1 MKIPSTTQTYK
12 PYKPVKINTTH
23 GNFSTKAYTP
33 IHSQTFSGTQNI
45 NFKGNPLVEIK
56 NAAKFLYAKKKV
68 SDLKKYIDATD
79 GKDSFVLRQFAME
92 PFEGLQYGIK
102 AFKGM
107 TMKEIQYLCENLHVI
122 AVNRG
127 CKNMCGYCYADAK
140 PSKRAMSWE
149 DFTTITKG
157 LKTLRKRFS
166 GLDIFGKN
174 FQISKEDLLYRT
186 TELFYD
192 ADCMSLAVKD
202 KKGKL
207 YDFTELATELYNS
220 TGRRTA
226 FDTSGWYK
234 NNPIMQKR
242 AEKYTDYFSKPE
254 NMKKLNAFNVSF
266 NVFNASY
273 IASVKAL
280 KKGDTQKAQRL
291 KERYINDMAN
301 TLFTFI
307 PLADMPKFHILIRS
321 FDSSKAK
328 NAKDFNDKAMT
339 SLIKEVYKKVERMC
353 KDDMSG
359 EQKYIKNPNM
369 LESKLVNLYFKLGMI
384 DTSLNSSGR
393 MKKFMQEFNIK
404 APLLEYDE
412 SMKKVLADLK
422 EKGRHHNYIMHRL
435 IDADGKVYHMNYARF
450 IPTEI
455 QLNIPQKNIPAP
467 KLANT
472 IEDFV
477 LTKEILNRPEIQI
490 IKRAKIKDK

>member
-1 MKIPSTTQTYK
+1 MR
-12 PYKPVKINTTH
+12 
-23 GNFSTKAYTP
+23 
-33 IHSQTFSGTQNI
+33 
-45 NFKGNPLVEIK
+45 L
-56 NAAKFLYAKKKV
+56 L
-68 SDLKKYIDATD
+68 L
-79 GKDSFVLRQFAME
+79 
-92 PFEGLQYGIK
+92 
-102 AFKGM
+102 
-107 TMKEIQYLCENLHVI
+107 
-122 AVNRG
+122 
-127 CKNMCGYCYADAK
+127 ADAK

-166 GLDIFGKN
+166 GLDIFGEN

-307 PLADMPKFHILIRS
+307 PLADQPKFHILIRS

-353 KDDMSG
+353 KDDMAG

-422 EKGRHHNYIMHRL
+422 EKGRYHNYIMHRL

>member
-1 MKIPSTTQTYK
+1 MLFISIVKREFGKLTVKIQSAGPNWQLYK
-12 PYKPVKINTTH
+12 TSVIKPGFKNTLRPNKPFPTVKNALPVKKTV
-23 GNFSTKAYTP
+23 
-33 IHSQTFSGTQNI
+33 
-45 NFKGNPLVEIK
+45 NFKGNPIVEIK

-166 GLDIFGKN
+166 GLDIFGEN

-234 NNPIMQKR
+234 NNPIIFP
-242 AEKYTDYFSKPE
+242 T
-254 NMKKLNAFNVSF
+254 
-266 NVFNASY
+266 
-273 IASVKAL
+273 
-280 KKGDTQKAQRL
+280 
-291 KERYINDMAN
+291 
-301 TLFTFI
+301 
-307 PLADMPKFHILIRS
+307 PK
-321 FDSSKAK
+321 
-328 NAKDFNDKAMT
+328 T
-339 SLIKEVYKKVERMC
+339 
-353 KDDMSG
+353 
-359 EQKYIKNPNM
+359 
-369 LESKLVNLYFKLGMI
+369 
-384 DTSLNSSGR
+384 
-393 MKKFMQEFNIK
+393 
-404 APLLEYDE
+404 
-412 SMKKVLADLK
+412 
-422 EKGRHHNYIMHRL
+422 
-435 IDADGKVYHMNYARF
+435 
-450 IPTEI
+450 
-455 QLNIPQKNIPAP
+455 
-467 KLANT
+467 
-472 IEDFV
+472 
-477 LTKEILNRPEIQI
+477 
-490 IKRAKIKDK
+490 

>member
-1 MKIPSTTQTYK
+1 MKINSTIQTYK
-12 PYKPVKINTTH
+12 PYKQIKTNTVQ
-23 GNFSTKAYTP
+23 GRNFSTKAYIP
-33 IHSQTFSGTQNI
+33 IYSQPLTGTQNI
-45 NFKGNPLVEIK
+45 NFKGNPFVEIK
-56 NAAKFLYAKKKV
+56 NVAKFLYAKKNV
-68 SDLKKYIDATD
+68 SDLKRYIDATD

-166 GLDIFGKN
+166 GLDIFGEN
-174 FQISKEDLLYRT
+174 FQISKEDILYRT

-291 KERYINDMAN
+291 KERYINDMVN

-307 PLADMPKFHILIRS
+307 PLVDNPKFHILVRS
-321 FDSSKAK
+321 FDSKAK
-328 NAKDFNDKAMT
+328 NAKEFNDKAMT
-339 SLIKEVYKKVERMC
+339 SLIKEVYKKVERLC
-353 KDDMSG
+353 KDDLTG
-359 EQKYIKNPNM
+359 EQKYIKNPDM
-369 LESKLVNLYFKLGMI
+369 LETKLINLYFKIGMI

-393 MKKFMQEFNIK
+393 MKKFMQEMNIK

-422 EKGRHHNYIMHRL
+422 EKGRYHNYIMHRL
-435 IDADGKVYHMNYARF
+435 IDADGKVYHMNYAGV

-455 QLNIPQKNIPAP
+455 QLNIPQKNISAP

-490 IKRAKIKDK
+490 IKRVKIKDK

>member
-1 MKIPSTTQTYK
+1 MKIQSYKSNYK
-12 PYKPVKINTTH
+12 PLSINKPQHKNFQTKILPQNKLPQAGVH
-23 GNFSTKAYTP
+23 
-33 IHSQTFSGTQNI
+33 NI
-45 NFKGNPLVEIK
+45 NFKGNPCSEIK
-56 NAAKFLYAKKKV
+56 NVAKFLYAKIRV
-68 SDLKKYIDATD
+68 SALKKYIEKT
-79 GKDSFVLRQFAME
+79 KEQDSFVLRQFAME

-166 GLDIFGKN
+166 GLDIFGEN

-192 ADCMSLAVKD
+192 SDCMNIAVKD
-202 KKGKL
+202 KKGKV

-291 KERYINDMAN
+291 KERYINNMAN

-307 PLADMPKFHILIRS
+307 PLADQPKFHILIRS

-353 KDDMSG
+353 KDDMAG

-422 EKGRHHNYIMHRL
+422 EKGRYHNYIMHRL

>member
-12 PYKPVKINTTH
+12 PYKQIKTNTVQ
-23 GNFSTKAYTP
+23 GRNFSTKAYIP
-33 IHSQTFSGTQNI
+33 IYSQPLTGTQNI
-45 NFKGNPLVEIK
+45 NFKGNPFVEIK
-56 NAAKFLYAKKKV
+56 NVAKFLYAKKNV
-68 SDLKKYIDATD
+68 SDLKRYIDATD

-166 GLDIFGKN
+166 GLDIFGEN
-174 FQISKEDLLYRT
+174 FQISKEDILYRT

-202 KKGKL
+202 KKGRL
-207 YDFTELATELYNS
+207 YDFTELATELCNS

-242 AEKYTDYFSKPE
+242 AEKYAAYFSKPE

-307 PLADMPKFHILIRS
+307 PLVDNPKFHILVRS
-321 FDSSKAK
+321 FDSKAK
-328 NAKDFNDKAMT
+328 NAKEFNDKAMT

-353 KDDMSG
+353 NEDMAG

-369 LESKLVNLYFKLGMI
+369 LESKLINLYFKIGMI

-393 MKKFMQEFNIK
+393 MKKFMQEMNIK

-422 EKGRHHNYIMHRL
+422 EKGRYHNYIMHRL
-435 IDADGKVYHMNYARF
+435 IDADGKVYHMNYAGV

-455 QLNIPQKNIPAP
+455 QLNIPQKNISAP

-490 IKRAKIKDK
+490 IKRVKIKDK

>member
-1 MKIPSTTQTYK
+1 MKIQSYRTNYK
-12 PYKPVKINTTH
+12 PLLINKQQPK
-23 GNFSTKAYTP
+23 NFSTKIYTTAYKQLP
-33 IHSQTFSGTQNI
+33 QTDMHNI
-45 NFKGNPLVEIK
+45 NFKGNPFSEIK
-56 NAAKFLYAKKKV
+56 NIVKFLHAKRKAL
-68 SDLKKYIDATD
+68 DLKKYMEITH
-79 GKDSFVLRQFAME
+79 GEDSFVLRHIAME

-127 CKNMCGYCYADAK
+127 CNNMCGYCYADAK

-149 DFTTITKG
+149 DFTTITRG
-157 LKTLRKRFS
+157 LKTLRKRFR
-166 GLDIFGKN
+166 GLDIFGEN
-174 FQISKEDLLYRT
+174 FQISKEDILYRT

-192 ADCMSLAVKD
+192 SDCMNIAVKD

-234 NNPIMQKR
+234 NNPILQKR
-242 AEKYTDYFSKPE
+242 AEKYVDYFSKPE
-254 NMKKLNAFNVSF
+254 NMEKLNAFNVSF

-280 KKGDTQKAQRL
+280 KKGDIEKAKHLR
-291 KERYINDMAN
+291 ERFLDNMAN

-307 PLADMPKFHILIRS
+307 PLADNPKFHVLIRS
-321 FDSSKAK
+321 FGSNAK
-328 NAKDFNDKAMT
+328 NAEHFNKNAME
-339 SLIKEVYKKVERMC
+339 SLVNNVFTRVQKLC
-353 KDDMSG
+353 KDDLTG
-359 EQKYIKNPNM
+359 EQKYIKNPDIMEN
-369 LESKLVNLYFKLGMI
+369 KLINLYFKLSML
-384 DTSLNSSGR
+384 DTGLNSSGR
-393 MKKFMQEFNIK
+393 MKAFMKEFNIK

-412 SMKKVLADLK
+412 LIEKTIADLN
-422 EKGRHHNYIMHRL
+422 EKGRYHKILMQRL

-455 QLNIPQKNIPAP
+455 QLNITQKDIPAP
-467 KLANT
+467 KLANMT
-472 IEDFV
+472 EDFV
-477 LTKEILNRPEIQI
+477 LTKKILNRPEVLV
-490 IKRAKIKDK
+490 IKSIKAQ

>member
-1 MKIPSTTQTYK
+1 MKINSTIQTYK
-12 PYKPVKINTTH
+12 PYKQIKTNTVQ
-23 GNFSTKAYTP
+23 GRNFSTKAYIP
-33 IHSQTFSGTQNI
+33 IYSQPLTGTQNI
-45 NFKGNPLVEIK
+45 NFKGNPFVEIK
-56 NAAKFLYAKKKV
+56 NVAKFLYAKKNV
-68 SDLKKYIDATD
+68 SDLKRYIDATD

-166 GLDIFGKN
+166 GLDIFGEN
-174 FQISKEDLLYRT
+174 FQISKEDILYRT

-307 PLADMPKFHILIRS
+307 PLVDNPKFHILVRS
-321 FDSSKAK
+321 FDSKAK
-328 NAKDFNDKAMT
+328 NAKEFNDKAMT

-353 KDDMSG
+353 NEDMAG
-359 EQKYIKNPNM
+359 EQKYIKNPDM
-369 LESKLVNLYFKLGMI
+369 LESKLINLYFKIGMI

-393 MKKFMQEFNIK
+393 MKKFMQEMNIK

-422 EKGRHHNYIMHRL
+422 EKGRYHNYIMHRL

-490 IKRAKIKDK
+490 IKRVKIKDK